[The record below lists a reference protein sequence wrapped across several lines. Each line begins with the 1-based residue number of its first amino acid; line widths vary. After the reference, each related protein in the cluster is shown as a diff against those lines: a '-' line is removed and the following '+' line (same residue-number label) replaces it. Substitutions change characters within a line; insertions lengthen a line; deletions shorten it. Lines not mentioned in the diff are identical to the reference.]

1 MSQSSA
7 PYRRCELL
15 RSTIFTAAA
24 LLAAADSALAAG
36 ECGSAT
42 PDYAARRS
50 VSVAGGS
57 FTSKVYVSGDNIR
70 EESSPGG
77 RRIVTIRQLAAGKTV
92 TWDETAKT
100 GSEISLPAKPGSGLG
115 PTKIVEEPAAGGGKI
130 RRAQVLQDGKWLD
143 LSVTHC
149 GPDNVMTRQTFISVS
164 PGGTQVK
171 GTVTQA
177 GIKVA
182 PVDPSLFK
190 APADVTIR

>member
-7 PYRRCELL
+7 PCRRYEFL
-15 RSTIFTAAA
+15 RLTVIAAAA
-24 LLAAADSALAAG
+24 LLAAADSVLAAG

-77 RRIVTIRQLAAGKTV
+77 RRIVTIRQLAASRTV

-100 GSEISLPAKPGSGLG
+100 GSELTLPAKPGSGLG
-115 PTKIVEEPAAGGGKI
+115 QTKIVEEPAAGGGKV

-143 LSVTHC
+143 LSVTRC
-149 GPDNVMTRQTFISVS
+149 GADNVMTSQTFISVS
-164 PGGTQVK
+164 PSGAQVK
-171 GTVTQA
+171 GTVTQT
-177 GIKVA
+177 GIKVG

-190 APADVTIR
+190 VPADVTIK